1 VVHLGEPSGLVVAQ
15 LLNTTSATRHS
26 IIIVD
31 RFIRILLLWSIIRH
45 CFPDFYW
52 SFTVV
57 ILGTPGYDTSMKVV
71 ILGAGKRGTLLA
83 RHLIQEK
90 RDVVII
96 ESDPTRAS
104 ETQGKLDCMVVVGS
118 GTDPSVLREAT
129 VEKSDT
135 FVAVT
140 DSDEVNLVAC
150 GIVENMESEV
160 LTIAAIR
167 NLTYTGRGG
176 LSGTILGINHIVNP
190 EAETARSIHAIIE
203 RGVFSDV
210 ITFERSN
217 LILYNVYV
225 SEKSRFANQNIAN
238 CRNSIGAEFV
248 IVAINRNDEGIVPSG
263 NTIVYPG
270 DTLSVV
276 AADNDREALFKLLG
290 QQRIKPKKIIIV
302 GGSKIARFLLRSF
315 DSSQHR
321 SIVLVEQDPLVAA
334 RFAQLFPNLLV
345 IKSDITDESLFDD
358 ERFNTYDLL
367 ISLTDN
373 DELNIITASY
383 AKRVGIPRAIA
394 LIKNNNNYTRLARHL
409 DIDSVISV
417 SEATVDSLLKYLRGT
432 HVSSVH
438 SLFNGQFELFEFSIS
453 NDMVVAGKKLKEI
466 NMRNRGII
474 AGISTVHG
482 ENIIPTGAYVIK
494 PGDTLLVC
502 AGREDLDFVQRIF
515 S

>member
-1 VVHLGEPSGLVVAQ
+1 
-15 LLNTTSATRHS
+15 
-26 IIIVD
+26 
-31 RFIRILLLWSIIRH
+31 
-45 CFPDFYW
+45 
-52 SFTVV
+52 
-57 ILGTPGYDTSMKVV
+57 MKVV

-96 ESDPTRAS
+96 ESDPTRAT

-118 GTDPSVLREAT
+118 GTDPAVLREAM

-203 RGVFSDV
+203 RGIFSDI

-238 CRNSIGAEFV
+238 CRNSIGSEFV

-263 NTIVYPG
+263 NTVVFPG
-270 DTLSVV
+270 DTLSIV
-276 AADNDREALFKLLG
+276 AADNGREALFKLLG

-315 DSSQHR
+315 DSAHHR
-321 SIVLVEQDPLVAA
+321 SIVLVEQDPQVAA

-394 LIKNNNNYTRLARHL
+394 LIKNNEALA
-409 DIDSVISV
+409 
-417 SEATVDSLLKYLRGT
+417 K
-432 HVSSVH
+432 
-438 SLFNGQFELFEFSIS
+438 
-453 NDMVVAGKKLKEI
+453 
-466 NMRNRGII
+466 
-474 AGISTVHG
+474 
-482 ENIIPTGAYVIK
+482 
-494 PGDTLLVC
+494 
-502 AGREDLDFVQRIF
+502 
-515 S
+515 